1 MPLKQFVSGV
11 RLTASFGMCV
21 GLGRT
26 DTYASRDTGRL
37 RLNGPARVHPF
48 THDYQKQWL
57 VHPLPTFAV
66 SSLCLALRHRPLL
79 SRRGLH
85 LWRGNLQASHAS
97 SILSSAPLRLHW
109 LLKLLNLASNRNLTL
124 GVVGVPSGTYN
135 SPLIEYCPVTRLREW
150 RSFKNSGRTDGLE
163 LGHWVKAHTDPNAGT
178 SLSFSYS
185 HSSIDSSPQSILLR
199 GTTPSR
205 RTIRTLRTSTPNSWK
220 VKAQLLSVTPLSRH
234 FQTLN
239 GQKKRQ
245 ITSSTL
251 SANTTLG
258 STLWQTDMSSLQGH
272 LVRWR

>member
-1 MPLKQFVSGV
+1 MHP
-11 RLTASFGMCV
+11 
-21 GLGRT
+21 
-26 DTYASRDTGRL
+26 YASRGTGRS
-37 RLNGPARVHPF
+37 RLNGPTRVHPF
-48 THDYQKQWL
+48 HHDYPKRWL

-85 LWRGNLQASHAS
+85 LWRGNLRASHAS
-97 SILSSAPLRLHW
+97 SILSLALLRLHW
-109 LLKLLNLASNRNLTL
+109 SLRLLSLASNRNLTL
-124 GVVGVPSGTYN
+124 EVVGVPSGMRN
-135 SPLIEYCPVTRLREW
+135 SPLVECCLVTRIREW
-150 RSFKNSGRTDGLE
+150 RSFKNSGRTDELE

-178 SLSFSYS
+178 SLSFSYGP
-185 HSSIDSSPQSILLR
+185 SSIDSSPQSILLH

-205 RTIRTLRTSTPNSWK
+205 WTIRTLRTSTRNSWK
-220 VKAQLLSVTPLSRH
+220 VKAQLLSVTPFSRH
-234 FQTLN
+234 FQTPN

-245 ITSSTL
+245 TTSSTL